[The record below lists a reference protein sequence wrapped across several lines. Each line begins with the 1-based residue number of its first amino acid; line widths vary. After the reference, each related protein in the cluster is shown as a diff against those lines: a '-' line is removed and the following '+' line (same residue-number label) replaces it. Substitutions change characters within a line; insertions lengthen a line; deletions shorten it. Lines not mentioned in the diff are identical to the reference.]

1 VDPDPELAASDLSR
15 TAKRARAHRNSLWN
29 EALEHR
35 GVVKFREFF
44 APCLLILNL
53 QLWHGCQCPMCVHLD
68 MVNSGL
74 GEAMRSKQRNAV
86 LANATRTPFSSIGRR
101 SADSAQQALAQAFL
115 RRSVRMLERVS
126 SSASPEALKS
136 ALSSP
141 TDVGGVATLLS
152 DLAPLGVDL
161 SVLDPFVE
169 AMARGAAIKQE
180 LLTSGGAGLTSSQV
194 SSALGIT
201 RQAVDKRRLRRA
213 LLAVPNGSG
222 EYIYPAC
229 QFTSDGVIPGL
240 EDVLRAFQIR
250 SPWTQLSA
258 LLAPTPALEG
268 KSIIEALKSGASERA
283 VAVAA
288 SFGEQAV

>member
-1 VDPDPELAASDLSR
+1 
-15 TAKRARAHRNSLWN
+15 
-29 EALEHR
+29 
-35 GVVKFREFF
+35 
-44 APCLLILNL
+44 
-53 QLWHGCQCPMCVHLD
+53 
-68 MVNSGL
+68 MVNL
-74 GEAMRSKQRNAV
+74 RLEEAMRSKQRNAV
-86 LANATRTPFSSIGRR
+86 LAKANRTPFSSLGRHTG
-101 SADSAQQALAQAFL
+101 DSAQQALAQAFL
-115 RRSVRMLERVS
+115 MRSVKMLERVS

-201 RQAVDKRRLRRA
+201 RQAVDKRRRRRA
-213 LLAVPNGSG
+213 LLALPNGSG
-222 EYIYPAC
+222 EYVYPAC

-258 LLAPTPALEG
+258 LLTPTPALDG
-268 KSIIEALKSGASERA
+268 KSIIEALKSGAIERA

-288 SFGEQAV
+288 SLGEQAA

>member
-1 VDPDPELAASDLSR
+1 MR
-15 TAKRARAHRNSLWN
+15 T
-29 EALEHR
+29 
-35 GVVKFREFF
+35 
-44 APCLLILNL
+44 
-53 QLWHGCQCPMCVHLD
+53 
-68 MVNSGL
+68 
-74 GEAMRSKQRNAV
+74 KQRNAV
-86 LANATRTPFSSIGRR
+86 LANVNRSPFSSTGRH
-101 SADSAQQALAQAFL
+101 SSDSAQQALAQAFM
-115 RRSVRMLERVS
+115 RRSVRMLARVS

-180 LLTSGGAGLTSSQV
+180 LLTSGGAGLKSSQV

-213 LLAVPNGSG
+213 LLALPNGSG
-222 EYIYPAC
+222 EYVYPAC
-229 QFTSDGVIPGL
+229 QFTADGVIPGL

-268 KSIIEALKSGASERA
+268 KSIIEALKSGAIERA

-288 SFGEQAV
+288 SFGEQAA